1 MSLAV
6 AIPEP
11 RGQALWPDDDTVVLR
26 HRLLRLGAGTGSLSR
41 FGDEVWHLKP
51 AHPDA
56 HVSLPPLSW
65 QRFPPG
71 LVPAFKAFFLAALD
85 HPYPAGPGVQRPG
98 ERASVATFHYWFT
111 DLRLFA
117 HWLTSRGIAQLC
129 EVTDQDLEAYRG
141 HVLGL
146 ARAAGRKA
154 DMLAVIRTL
163 WLYRSHLPAPARLA
177 TAYPWAGASAK
188 NLVALPPPGRE
199 NKTPRIAPAT
209 MDGLL
214 AWVLRMIEHAGPD
227 IRDAWL
233 EYRQLDCGIHP
244 SQAGYSGTL
253 GDRLPVF
260 LERTR
265 QAGGCLPGRP
275 DGHGG
280 AAVNFGHILRLAGI
294 PEARRAGL
302 TAAQGKLIAEAGLP
316 VAAGTYLGSI
326 TGRINGR
333 PWRQTPITAG
343 ELPTLVR
350 LLFAAGF
357 ITVCYLSGMRPGEA
371 LNLARGCRD
380 TDPETGELLVR
391 GRRGKGFDR
400 TPYAPAAADPG
411 RAWTVVTS
419 VHTAI
424 ALLEDLADGPF
435 LFPASPVSPHALRPN
450 HANARSCAAINKD
463 IDDFVTWVN
472 TAFCRADGTL
482 PIPPDPT
489 KHLHATRL
497 RRTLAYFIVRRPR
510 GLIAAALQY
519 GHVHAKVTLSY
530 AGDADTS
537 WMNDLAVERLEM
549 VLEQIEQ
556 DTALLGSGEH
566 VSGPAAQEY
575 RSRVGCSAR
584 FAGQVISQVRNIERL
599 LTQADPGIHHGEAMT
614 CVWHAPTA
622 ACRQARLEA
631 GLPASESPEE
641 AECRSGCRNLAYTD
655 RDIGR
660 QRTQA
665 AAWQAQAADPMAPQP
680 LRDRAAALAGRAQAI
695 IGRHEDGQNTPEA
708 EGAA

>member
-1 MSLAV
+1 MSLALPM
-6 AIPEP
+6 PEP
-11 RGQALWPDDDTVVLR
+11 RGQAPWPSGDTVVLR
-26 HRLLRLGAGTGSLSR
+26 DRLLRPGAGTGVVSR
-41 FGDEVWHLKP
+41 FGDEVWHLKS

-56 HVSLPPLSW
+56 HVNITPLSW
-65 QRFPPG
+65 QRFPAV

-85 HPYPAGPGVQRPG
+85 HPYPAGPGIQRPG

-117 HWLTSRGIAQLC
+117 HWLAGRGIAQLC
-129 EVTDQDLEAYRG
+129 EVTGQDLDSYRG

-154 DMLAVIRTL
+154 DILAVVRTL
-163 WLYRSHLPAPARLA
+163 WLYRGHLPAPARLA
-177 TAYPWAGASAK
+177 TAYPWAGTAAK
-188 NLVALPPPGRE
+188 DLVAVPPPGRE

-209 MDGLL
+209 MDALL
-214 AWVLRMIEHAGPD
+214 AWALRMIEHAGPD

-233 EYRQLDCGIHP
+233 EYRQLDRGIHL

-265 QAGGCLPGRP
+265 RARGCLPGRP

-280 AAVNFGHILRLAGI
+280 TTVNFGHILRLAGI
-294 PEARRAGL
+294 PEARRAGV
-302 TAAQGKLIAEAGLP
+302 TPAQARLIAGAGLP
-316 VAAGTYLGSI
+316 VAAGTYLGTI
-326 TGRINGR
+326 TGRINDQ

-357 ITVCYLSGMRPGEA
+357 ITVCYLSGMRPGEV
-371 LNLARGCRD
+371 LNLPHGCRD

-400 TPYAPAAADPG
+400 TPHAPGVTDPG
-411 RAWTVVTS
+411 RPWTVVTP

-424 ALLEDLADGPF
+424 ALLEELADGPF

-450 HANARSCAAINKD
+450 DANARSGAAINKD
-463 IDDFVTWVN
+463 IDDFLAWVN
-472 TAFCRADGTL
+472 TAFCRADGAL

-519 GHVHAKVTLSY
+519 GHVHTKVTLSY

-556 DTALLGSGEH
+556 DTALLGNGERI
-566 VSGPAAQEY
+566 SGPAAQEY
-575 RSRVGCSAR
+575 RSRIAR
-584 FAGQVISQVRNIERL
+584 AAGFAGRVVSQVRNIERL
-599 LTQADPGIHHGEAMT
+599 LTQADPSIHHGEAMT
-614 CVWHAPTA
+614 CVWHPPTA

-631 GLPASESPEE
+631 GLPARDGPEE
-641 AECRSGCRNLAYTD
+641 SECHSGCRNLAYTD
-655 RDIGR
+655 RDIDR
-660 QRTQA
+660 QRA
-665 AAWQAQAADPMAPQP
+665 RLAAWQAQAADPLAPRP
-680 LRDRAAALAGRAQAI
+680 LRDRAAALAERAQAI
-695 IGRHEDGQNTPEA
+695 IDRHEDGQNTPEA
-708 EGAA
+708 EGSA